1 MGYVVHT
8 LFKTFKEI
16 LSIRVI
22 RLALFIGFA
31 VSLVWGAIGYFYWSK
46 IITFTSHI
54 IPLVPISM
62 LDTNGALML
71 EIFFWFL
78 LILLTFAV
86 VFAFVGNFLAGKTS
100 KNKANIYAL
109 LIIALS
115 AVFWTYIWWHNLA
128 FIHSNLVK
136 FTAWLPFKT
145 LDEGLSVILGIY
157 LIYTVVITTM
167 ILIVSILNGYFI
179 KTILNDKIVKNK
191 EIMTI
196 KYTLRDMVIFLVMSL
211 LVIPVLFIPVLNVL
225 VQIALWSWLMKDT
238 FVYDNLSLLSSGAVN
253 KEQLHE
259 HKKAFWSISIFTA
272 FFNFVPII
280 SFIGPFFGEL
290 AVYHYI
296 EDQKA
301 V

>member
-1 MGYVVHT
+1 MGYVARV
-8 LFKTFKEI
+8 LFKTFEEI
-16 LSIRVI
+16 LSVKVI
-22 RLALFIGFA
+22 RLALMVGFI
-31 VSLVWGAIGYFYWSK
+31 VSLVWGIVGYIYWSK
-46 IITFTSHI
+46 IIALTSHI
-54 IPLVPISM
+54 IHWVPFSM
-62 LDTNGALML
+62 LESNGALML
-71 EIFFWFL
+71 EIFSWFL
-78 LILLTFAV
+78 LILLTFAL
-86 VFAFVGNFLAGKTS
+86 VFAFVGNFMAGNTS

-109 LIIALS
+109 LIIASS
-115 AVFWTYIWWHNLA
+115 AVFWSFIWWHNLGY
-128 FIHSNLVK
+128 IHAHLVR

-157 LIYTVVITTM
+157 IIYTVIITTM
-167 ILIVSILNGYFI
+167 ILITSILNGYFI
-179 KTILNDKIVKNK
+179 KTILNDEIVKNK
-191 EIMTI
+191 EIKTI
-196 KYTLRDMVIFLVMSL
+196 QYTLRDMVIFLVISIL
-211 LVIPVLFIPVLNVL
+211 IIPILFIPILNVI

-253 KEQLHE
+253 KEQLHA

-272 FFNFVPII
+272 FFNFIPII